1 MTTHEIRNPLAAI
14 QLCADGIVDS
24 IAEAQTQPEFD
35 FVNLLEN
42 NLDSA
47 RTIVLCAQQYFP
59 LSFLSRYLQRR
70 LPGALNV
77 RS

>member
-24 IAEAQTQPEFD
+24 IVEAKNQPD
-35 FVNLLEN
+35 YDYVHLLET

-47 RTIVLCAQQYFP
+47 QTIVLCAQQYVS
-59 LSFLSRYLQRR
+59 LSMPFMI
-70 LPGALNV
+70 
-77 RS
+77 